1 MKARQ
6 KNIKKFILSVIFFII
21 LLCINSKVNAT
32 SISISPSNPKVG
44 DTVTVTVTISNVN
57 TASLTANVSGVAN
70 GTIKVVGGDLQGNVG
85 TYSNSERFYCS
96 SEGTLNVSISSDSTA
111 VLNGAY
117 VDTGASASVKV
128 SPKSDENNN
137 NNEQPNENNN
147 QGSENNNGNN
157 GSTTT
162 NPTQEPKKSNNANL
176 VNLGITPNDFKGFK
190 SGTTSYDVTVPN
202 DVEKV
207 TVYAKV
213 QDTKAKIT
221 SGTGTQKLKVGKNT
235 LNVEVTAEDGTK
247 KTYTIN
253 VTREEEKVTT
263 NETNT
268 APEETSKPEEN
279 NEPQEN
285 KTNFDLSKLEIAG
298 YTLTPK
304 FSPDVYEYTLKVNS
318 DVSKLD
324 IKTEGINDKI
334 NIEIAGNEDLVD
346 GENTITIL
354 VYNEETKQN
363 TTYQIIVDR
372 ANVNVEEIN
381 PTLNDAVKKANKV
394 RYILLGILLF
404 IVVAIIIF
412 VIVKRKYNKKDEM
425 YDQYEYD
432 EEDQE
437 RLNLDEEEEFFKR
450 LNKQRNEEKDE
461 KIELSNKIIE
471 ENEKITEQDLSNPI
485 IQEKQELEEDDDE
498 EEFFRTSK
506 SRKRGKHF

>member
-1 MKARQ
+1 MKVRQ
-6 KNIKKFILSVIFFII
+6 KNIRKFILSVIFFIM
-21 LLCINSKVNAT
+21 LLCINGKVNAT
-32 SISISPSNPKVG
+32 NISISPSNPKVG
-44 DTVTVTVTISNVN
+44 DTVTITVTISNVH

-96 SEGTLNVSISSDSTA
+96 SEGTLNVSISSDSRA
-111 VLNGAY
+111 ILNGVD
-117 VDTGASASVKV
+117 VDTGASASVKI

-137 NNEQPNENNN
+137 NNQQPNENNN

-157 GSTTT
+157 GTTT
-162 NPTQEPKKSNNANL
+162 NPTPEQKKSNNANL
-176 VNLGITPNDFKGFK
+176 VNLGINPNDFKGFK
-190 SGTTSYDVTVPN
+190 PGTTSYDVTVPN

-213 QDTKAKIT
+213 QDSKAKIT
-221 SGTGTQKLKVGKNT
+221 SGTGSQKLKVGKNT

-268 APEETSKPEEN
+268 TPEETSKTEEN

-285 KTNFDLSKLEIAG
+285 KTNSDLHKLEIAG

-304 FSPDVYEYTLKVNS
+304 FSPDIYEYTLKVNS

-324 IKTEGINDKI
+324 IKTEGANDKI

-346 GENTITIL
+346 GENTVTIL

-363 TTYQIIVDR
+363 TTYQIIVDK
-372 ANVNVEEIN
+372 ANINVEEIN
-381 PTLNDAVKKANKV
+381 PTLNDAIKKANKV

-404 IVVAIIIF
+404 IVVAIILF
-412 VIVKRKYNKKDEM
+412 VIARRKFKKNDEM

-450 LNKQRNEEKDE
+450 LNKQKNEEG
-461 KIELSNKIIE
+461 IELSNGIIE
-471 ENEKITEQDLSNPI
+471 EDKEKIEPNLSNSI
-485 IQEKQELEEDDDE
+485 IEEKQELENDEDE

>member
-1 MKARQ
+1 MIVKMKVRQ
-6 KNIKKFILSVIFFII
+6 KNIKKFILSVIFFV
-21 LLCINSKVNAT
+21 LLICINSKVNAT
-32 SISISPSNPKVG
+32 SISISPNNPKVG

-57 TASLTANVSGVAN
+57 TATLTANVSGVAS

-85 TYSNSERFYCS
+85 TYSNSEKFYCS
-96 SEGTLNVSISSDSTA
+96 SEGTLNVSISSDSRA
-111 VLNGAY
+111 ILNGED

-128 SPKSDENNN
+128 SPKSEENNN
-137 NNEQPNENNN
+137 NNQQSNENNN
-147 QGSENNNGNN
+147 HGSENNNNENN
-157 GSTTT
+157 ETTT
-162 NPTQEPKKSNNANL
+162 NPTPEPKKSNNANL
-176 VNLGITPNDFKGFK
+176 ADLGINPNDFKGFK
-190 SGTTSYDVTVPN
+190 PGTTSYDVTVPN

-213 QDTKAKIT
+213 KDSKAKIT
-221 SGTGTQKLKVGKNT
+221 SGIGSQKLKVGKNA

-253 VTREEEKVTT
+253 VTREEVTT

-268 APEETSKPEEN
+268 IPEETSKTEEN
-279 NEPQEN
+279 NESQEN
-285 KTNFDLSKLEIAG
+285 KTNSDLKKLEIAG

-304 FSPDVYEYTLKVNS
+304 FSPDVYEYKLKVNS

-324 IKTEGINDKI
+324 IKTEGVNDKI

-346 GENTITIL
+346 GENTVTIL

-363 TTYQIIVDR
+363 STYQIIVDK
-372 ANVNVEEIN
+372 ADINVEEIN
-381 PTLNDAVKKANKV
+381 PTLNEAVKKANKI

-412 VIVKRKYNKKDEM
+412 IIVKRKHNKNDKM

-437 RLNLDEEEEFFKR
+437 RLNLDEEEEFFNR
-450 LNKQRNEEKDE
+450 LNKSKNEE
-461 KIELSNKIIE
+461 KIELSNGIIE
-471 ENEKITEQDLSNPI
+471 EDEEKIEQNLSNPI
-485 IQEKQELEEDDDE
+485 IEEKQENDEDEDEE

-506 SRKRGKHF
+506 SRKKGKHF